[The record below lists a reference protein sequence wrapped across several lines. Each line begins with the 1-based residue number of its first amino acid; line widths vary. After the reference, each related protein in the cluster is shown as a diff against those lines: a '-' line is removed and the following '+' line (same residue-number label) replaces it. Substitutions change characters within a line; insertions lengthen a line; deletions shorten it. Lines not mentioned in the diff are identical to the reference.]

1 MCIWWK
7 QVILAR
13 LNQILDSPSC
23 KTPIIGLNLANIA
36 RSIHHAIL
44 SRRMHGRSRHIDHQ
58 LNAWPPAPFFFL
70 LSRHKISSTSVPSY
84 GQAQIDLE
92 QIQDKNPSA
101 GDRDLRAHRLLPAIG
116 KTVGSVGDYQ
126 DRISQ
131 ATEEVA
137 GLWSM

>member
-1 MCIWWK
+1 M
-7 QVILAR
+7 QFY
-13 LNQILDSPSC
+13 
-23 KTPIIGLNLANIA
+23 
-36 RSIHHAIL
+36 HAEC
-44 SRRMHGRSRHIDHQ
+44 MVGADTDHQ